1 MSIPILITMQGQ
13 LPTPPY
19 QAVVWTVYNAPDNT
33 GAQSGYG
40 AGVLQ
45 NIQATAV
52 SAGSVPLNPLALGV
66 GGDLSGQLPNPSV
79 SGFQGKP
86 VSATAPIAG
95 QVLVWSGA
103 AWVPATQ
110 PILRY
115 VAFSIDTGTIT
126 IVRYNWTSVPVLT
139 YNGIGLYTVMPA
151 GAGIAL
157 GSAWC
162 NYNNVTAGP
171 NVGWFASASVVTGA
185 QVNVSTWSSLAAAPT
200 DPNDPDDTVTLFWF
214 E

>member
-86 VSATAPIAG
+86 VSAIAPTAG
-95 QVLVWSGA
+95 QVLVWSGTT
-103 AWVPATQ
+103 WVPATQ

-115 VAFSIDTGTIT
+115 VAFSVDSGSIALVGH
-126 IVRYNWTSVPVLT
+126 NWTSMPVLT
-139 YNGIGLYTVMPA
+139 YAGVGLYTVRPA

-157 GSAWC
+157 GTAWC
-162 NYNNVTAGP
+162 NYNNVGAST
-171 NVGWFASASVVTGA
+171 NNGWFASASVVSAA
-185 QVNVSTWSSLAAAPT
+185 QVSVSTWDSIDGLPADPQ
-200 DPNDPDDTVTLFWF
+200 DPNDVLTLFWF
-214 E
+214 G